1 MNANK
6 REKARVVK
14 EIKTKLQNASALV
27 VIDYQ
32 GMTVKQ
38 FQALRKELKTKN
50 IELQVYKNRLFKI
63 AADSAGFKDLN
74 TSLTG
79 QNAYAFG
86 SEDDIAPAKIIAKFA
101 EEFPNNVLEFKSGIF
116 EKKVVDAA
124 ELAKIAT
131 LPSYEEALGI
141 LARQMISPLKYIAVG
156 LNQLVEE
163 GKIAA

>member
-6 REKARVVK
+6 REKARIVK

-38 FQALRKELKTKN
+38 FQTLRKELKTKN

-131 LPSYEEALGI
+131 LPSYEEVLGI